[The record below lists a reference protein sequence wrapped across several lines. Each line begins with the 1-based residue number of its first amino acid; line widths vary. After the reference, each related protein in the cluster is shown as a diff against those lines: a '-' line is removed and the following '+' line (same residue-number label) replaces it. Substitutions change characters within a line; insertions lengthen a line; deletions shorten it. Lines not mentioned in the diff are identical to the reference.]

1 MLTELCGVLRN
12 WFETDRISG
21 TYTVE
26 NGSITLP
33 FLQNG
38 QFFRVVGSV
47 FNDGVHQYPDYAMA
61 DETFDGSI
69 WPMSVPPALL
79 CLGEEIKAWQE
90 KNSTTNAAKNP
101 FTGALAEAGVSPRT
115 AVKVLDKYRT
125 LNNADGKAKDKTA
138 EFQQYLHELGFDAAQ
153 MAAARDTFSFYTS
166 VPAKWK

>member
-79 CLGEEIKAWQE
+79 CLGEEIKAWQK
-90 KNSTTNAAKNP
+90 KNGDIAASPYTSESFGGYSYSKTTSGSA
-101 FTGALAEAGVSPRT
+101 TGAGMVTWRSVFKSR
-115 AVKVLDKYRT
+115 
-125 LNNADGKAKDKTA
+125 LNQWRKI
-138 EFQQYLHELGFDAAQ
+138 
-153 MAAARDTFSFYTS
+153 
-166 VPAKWK
+166 

>member
-26 NGSITLP
+26 NGSITLS

-90 KNSTTNAAKNP
+90 KNGDIAASPYTSESFGGYSYSKSTSGSA
-101 FTGALAEAGVSPRT
+101 TGAGMVTWQSVFKSR
-115 AVKVLDKYRT
+115 
-125 LNNADGKAKDKTA
+125 LNQWRKI
-138 EFQQYLHELGFDAAQ
+138 
-153 MAAARDTFSFYTS
+153 
-166 VPAKWK
+166 

>member
-47 FNDGVHQYPDYAMA
+47 FNDGVHQYPDYAMT

-90 KNSTTNAAKNP
+90 KNGDIAA
-101 FTGALAEAGVSPRT
+101 SP
-115 AVKVLDKYRT
+115 
-125 LNNADGKAKDKTA
+125 
-138 EFQQYLHELGFDAAQ
+138 
-153 MAAARDTFSFYTS
+153 YTS
-166 VPAKWK
+166 ESFGGYSYSKSTSGSANGAGMVTWQSVFKSRLNQWRKI

>member
-79 CLGEEIKAWQE
+79 CLGEEIKARQE
-90 KNSTTNAAKNP
+90 KNGDIAA
-101 FTGALAEAGVSPRT
+101 SP
-115 AVKVLDKYRT
+115 
-125 LNNADGKAKDKTA
+125 
-138 EFQQYLHELGFDAAQ
+138 
-153 MAAARDTFSFYTS
+153 YTS
-166 VPAKWK
+166 ESFGGYSYSKSTSGSANGAGMVTWQSVFKSRLNQWRKI

>member
-1 MLTELCGVLRN
+1 MLTELCGALRN

-47 FNDGVHQYPDYAMA
+47 FNDGVHQYPDYAMT

-90 KNSTTNAAKNP
+90 KNGDIAASPYTSESFGGYSYSKSTSGSA
-101 FTGALAEAGVSPRT
+101 TGAGMVTWQSVFKSR
-115 AVKVLDKYRT
+115 
-125 LNNADGKAKDKTA
+125 LNQWRKI
-138 EFQQYLHELGFDAAQ
+138 
-153 MAAARDTFSFYTS
+153 
-166 VPAKWK
+166 

>member
-90 KNSTTNAAKNP
+90 KNGDIAVSPYTSESFGGYSYSKTTSGSA
-101 FTGALAEAGVSPRT
+101 TGAGTVTWQSVFKSR
-115 AVKVLDKYRT
+115 
-125 LNNADGKAKDKTA
+125 LNQWRKI
-138 EFQQYLHELGFDAAQ
+138 
-153 MAAARDTFSFYTS
+153 
-166 VPAKWK
+166 

>member
-90 KNSTTNAAKNP
+90 KNVDIAASPYTSESFGGYSYSKSTSGSA
-101 FTGALAEAGVSPRT
+101 TGAGMVTWQSVFKSR
-115 AVKVLDKYRT
+115 
-125 LNNADGKAKDKTA
+125 LNQWRKI
-138 EFQQYLHELGFDAAQ
+138 
-153 MAAARDTFSFYTS
+153 
-166 VPAKWK
+166 

>member
-21 TYTVE
+21 TYAVE

-47 FNDGVHQYPDYAMA
+47 FNDGVHRYPDYGMA

-90 KNSTTNAAKNP
+90 KNGDAAASP
-101 FTGALAEAGVSPRT
+101 FTSESFGGYSYSKGSASANGTVT
-115 AVKVLDKYRT
+115 WQT
-125 LNNADGKAKDKTA
+125 
-138 EFQQYLHELGFDAAQ
+138 
-153 MAAARDTFSFYTS
+153 TFKSRMNQWR
-166 VPAKWK
+166 KI

>member
-90 KNSTTNAAKNP
+90 KNGDIAASPYTSESFGGYSYSKTTSGSA
-101 FTGALAEAGVSPRT
+101 TGAGMVTWQSVFKLR
-115 AVKVLDKYRT
+115 
-125 LNNADGKAKDKTA
+125 LNQWRKI
-138 EFQQYLHELGFDAAQ
+138 
-153 MAAARDTFSFYTS
+153 
-166 VPAKWK
+166 

>member
-33 FLQNG
+33 FLHNG

-90 KNSTTNAAKNP
+90 KNGDIAVSPYTSESFGGYSYSKTTSGAA
-101 FTGALAEAGVSPRT
+101 TGAGTVTWQSVFKSR
-115 AVKVLDKYRT
+115 
-125 LNNADGKAKDKTA
+125 LNQWRKI
-138 EFQQYLHELGFDAAQ
+138 
-153 MAAARDTFSFYTS
+153 
-166 VPAKWK
+166 

>member
-1 MLTELCGVLRN
+1 MLTELCGALRN

-79 CLGEEIKAWQE
+79 CMGEEIKAWQE
-90 KNSTTNAAKNP
+90 KNGDIAASPYTSESFGGYSYSKSTSGSA
-101 FTGALAEAGVSPRT
+101 TGAGMVTWQSVFKSR
-115 AVKVLDKYRT
+115 
-125 LNNADGKAKDKTA
+125 LNQWRKI
-138 EFQQYLHELGFDAAQ
+138 
-153 MAAARDTFSFYTS
+153 
-166 VPAKWK
+166 

>member
-90 KNSTTNAAKNP
+90 KNGDIAA
-101 FTGALAEAGVSPRT
+101 SP
-115 AVKVLDKYRT
+115 
-125 LNNADGKAKDKTA
+125 
-138 EFQQYLHELGFDAAQ
+138 
-153 MAAARDTFSFYTS
+153 YTS
-166 VPAKWK
+166 ESFGGYSYSKTTSGSATSAGMVTWQSVFKSRLNQWRKI

>member
-47 FNDGVHQYPDYAMA
+47 FNDGVHKYPDYAMA
-61 DETFDGSI
+61 DETFDGST

-90 KNSTTNAAKNP
+90 KNGDIAASPYTSESFGGYSYSKTTSGSA
-101 FTGALAEAGVSPRT
+101 TGAGMVTWQSVFKSR
-115 AVKVLDKYRT
+115 
-125 LNNADGKAKDKTA
+125 LNQWRKI
-138 EFQQYLHELGFDAAQ
+138 
-153 MAAARDTFSFYTS
+153 
-166 VPAKWK
+166 

>member
-26 NGSITLP
+26 IGSITLP

-90 KNSTTNAAKNP
+90 KNGDIAASPYTSESFGGYSYSKSTSGSA
-101 FTGALAEAGVSPRT
+101 TGAGMVTWQSVFKSR
-115 AVKVLDKYRT
+115 
-125 LNNADGKAKDKTA
+125 LNQWRKI
-138 EFQQYLHELGFDAAQ
+138 
-153 MAAARDTFSFYTS
+153 
-166 VPAKWK
+166 

>member
-61 DETFDGSI
+61 DETFDGYI

-90 KNSTTNAAKNP
+90 KNGDIAASPYTSESFGGYSYSKTTSGSA
-101 FTGALAEAGVSPRT
+101 TGAGMVTWRSVFKSR
-115 AVKVLDKYRT
+115 
-125 LNNADGKAKDKTA
+125 LNQWRKI
-138 EFQQYLHELGFDAAQ
+138 
-153 MAAARDTFSFYTS
+153 
-166 VPAKWK
+166 

>member
-47 FNDGVHQYPDYAMA
+47 FNDGVHQYQDYAMA

-90 KNSTTNAAKNP
+90 KNGDIAASPYTSESFGGYSYSKSTSGSA
-101 FTGALAEAGVSPRT
+101 TGAGMVTWQSVFKSR
-115 AVKVLDKYRT
+115 
-125 LNNADGKAKDKTA
+125 LNQWRKI
-138 EFQQYLHELGFDAAQ
+138 
-153 MAAARDTFSFYTS
+153 
-166 VPAKWK
+166 

>member
-1 MLTELCGVLRN
+1 MLTELCGALRN

-90 KNSTTNAAKNP
+90 KNGDIAASPYTSESFGGYSYSKSTSGSA
-101 FTGALAEAGVSPRT
+101 TGAGMVTWQSVFKSR
-115 AVKVLDKYRT
+115 
-125 LNNADGKAKDKTA
+125 LNQWRKI
-138 EFQQYLHELGFDAAQ
+138 
-153 MAAARDTFSFYTS
+153 
-166 VPAKWK
+166 